1 MPKKAGKILG
11 KVIKTAVANSGS
23 KDGSAF
29 EIDTVQVW
37 KGPSIKRMRFAS
49 RARIHSYQK
58 HRSFV
63 EVVLK

>member
-1 MPKKAGKILG
+1 
-11 KVIKTAVANSGS
+11 
-23 KDGSAF
+23 
-29 EIDTVQVW
+29 
-37 KGPSIKRMRFAS
+37 MRFAS